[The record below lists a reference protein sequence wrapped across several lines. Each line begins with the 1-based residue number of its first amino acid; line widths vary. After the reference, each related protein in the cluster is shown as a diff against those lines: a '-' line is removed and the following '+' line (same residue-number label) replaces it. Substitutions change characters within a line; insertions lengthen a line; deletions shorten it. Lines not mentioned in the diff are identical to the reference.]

1 MIKNFKILF
10 DKKIRK
16 KLLFYQLSAVF
27 QGILEATGVIAVL
40 PLMLMLLTN
49 DKNKIIDK
57 FGSFE
62 YLLLD
67 HSLKEIQIALL
78 VFFVFLVVLINIF
91 ISINFLYS
99 ENITKYIY
107 KNIFSRILKKYLSFN
122 INSKTILNPSESINN
137 LTYNLHSVNIH
148 VFRNLVR
155 GLPKLYTFV
164 LIIIVMFYVD
174 FIKTFIFISFFL
186 SIYLLI
192 LKNVKSKFNVFGAV
206 SSKTNEKII
215 LNVREIINNIKIVY
229 IDRLQ
234 NIFEKKINS
243 LTDKHA
249 YAQKYLQNYTFLIKI
264 IVETIAIL
272 LIFSLMFFT
281 IITDQSSLMIPIVS
295 FYIYGFYRSFP
306 AMQSIFTFYTMIKAW
321 SNSLDHLSDT
331 LSMDNENIKYNEK
344 EINFK
349 DNIIFKNISF
359 SYENPELFILKN
371 FNSKIKTGELLGVC
385 GPSGSGKT
393 TFIDIL
399 SGIKTPTKGE
409 IKIDDQKITNHNIY
423 SWFKKISYVPQRIIL
438 LNETIEDNILLGRD
452 FGSDKT
458 FLDKL
463 IKITNLQTLILSKE
477 NGIHETVFEDG
488 NNLSGGEIQR
498 IGIARALLK
507 KPKILILDETTS
519 GIELSMEKEI
529 IKNIREF
536 LPKITI
542 ILVSHRRDSLNSCDN
557 ILTFGN

>member
-67 HSLKEIQIALL
+67 HSLKEIQIAIL
-78 VFFVFLVVLINIF
+78 VFFVFLVLLINIF

-174 FIKTFIFISFFL
+174 FIKSFIFVSIFL

-295 FYIYGFYRSFP
+295 FYLYGFYRSFP

>member
-67 HSLKEIQIALL
+67 HSLKEIQIAIL
-78 VFFVFLVVLINIF
+78 VFFVFLVLLINIF

-155 GLPKLYTFV
+155 GLPKLYTFI

-174 FIKTFIFISFFL
+174 FIKSFIFISIFL

-295 FYIYGFYRSFP
+295 FYLYGFYRSFP

>member
-67 HSLKEIQIALL
+67 HSLKEIQIAIL
-78 VFFVFLVVLINIF
+78 VFFVFLVLLINIF

-155 GLPKLYTFV
+155 GLPKLYTFI

-281 IITDQSSLMIPIVS
+281 IITDQSSLMVPIVS
-295 FYIYGFYRSFP
+295 FYLYGFYRSFP

>member
-67 HSLKEIQIALL
+67 HSLKEIQIAIL
-78 VFFVFLVVLINIF
+78 VFFVFLVLLINIF

-155 GLPKLYTFV
+155 GLPKLYTFI

-174 FIKTFIFISFFL
+174 FIKSFIFVSIFL

-192 LKNVKSKFNVFGAV
+192 LKNVKSKFNVFGKV

-295 FYIYGFYRSFP
+295 FYLYGFYRSFP

>member
-1 MIKNFKILF
+1 
-10 DKKIRK
+10 
-16 KLLFYQLSAVF
+16 
-27 QGILEATGVIAVL
+27 
-40 PLMLMLLTN
+40 
-49 DKNKIIDK
+49 
-57 FGSFE
+57 
-62 YLLLD
+62 
-67 HSLKEIQIALL
+67 
-78 VFFVFLVVLINIF
+78 
-91 ISINFLYS
+91 
-99 ENITKYIY
+99 
-107 KNIFSRILKKYLSFN
+107 
-122 INSKTILNPSESINN
+122 
-137 LTYNLHSVNIH
+137 
-148 VFRNLVR
+148 
-155 GLPKLYTFV
+155 
-164 LIIIVMFYVD
+164 
-174 FIKTFIFISFFL
+174 
-186 SIYLLI
+186 
-192 LKNVKSKFNVFGAV
+192 
-206 SSKTNEKII
+206 
-215 LNVREIINNIKIVY
+215 
-229 IDRLQ
+229 
-234 NIFEKKINS
+234 
-243 LTDKHA
+243 
-249 YAQKYLQNYTFLIKI
+249 
-264 IVETIAIL
+264 
-272 LIFSLMFFT
+272 
-281 IITDQSSLMIPIVS
+281 
-295 FYIYGFYRSFP
+295 
-306 AMQSIFTFYTMIKAW
+306 MIKAW

>member
-49 DKNKIIDK
+49 DKNEIIDK
-57 FGSFE
+57 FSSFE

-99 ENITKYIY
+99 ENVTKYIY

-155 GLPKLYTFV
+155 GLPKLYTFI

-174 FIKTFIFISFFL
+174 FIKSFIFISIFL

-192 LKNVKSKFNVFGAV
+192 LKNVKSKFNVFGKV

-249 YAQKYLQNYTFLIKI
+249 YAQKHLQNYTFLIKI
-264 IVETIAIL
+264 FVETIAIL

-281 IITDQSSLMIPIVS
+281 IITDQNSLMIPIVS
-295 FYIYGFYRSFP
+295 FYLYGFYRSFP

>member
-27 QGILEATGVIAVL
+27 QGVLEATGVIAVL

-62 YLLLD
+62 YLFLD
-67 HSLKEIQIALL
+67 HSLKEIQIAIL
-78 VFFVFLVVLINIF
+78 VFFVFLVLLINIF
-91 ISINFLYS
+91 ISINFFYS
-99 ENITKYIY
+99 ENVTKYIY

-164 LIIIVMFYVD
+164 LIIIVMLYVD

-192 LKNVKSKFNVFGAV
+192 LKNVKYKFNVFGMV

-234 NIFEKKINS
+234 HIFEKKINS

-264 IVETIAIL
+264 IVETVAIL

-295 FYIYGFYRSFP
+295 FYLYGFYRSFP

-321 SNSLDHLSDT
+321 SNSLDQLSDT

-359 SYENPELFILKN
+359 SYEISELFILKN
-371 FNSKIKTGELLGVC
+371 FNTKIKAGELLGVC

-399 SGIKTPTKGE
+399 SGVKTPTKGE

-438 LNETIEDNILLGRD
+438 LNETIKDNILLGRD

-542 ILVSHRRDSLNSCDN
+542 ILVSHRRDSLKSCDN